1 LAGCWAPADPKTEKA
16 EYRARSKAELAE
28 YLALASTEEY
38 QVPASVERLQVVAR
52 QLKPFVDAVSAKK
65 RQEGH
70 RKVAEC

>member
-1 LAGCWAPADPKTEKA
+1 MAGFWAPTDPKAEKA

-28 YLALASTEEY
+28 YPALASTEEY

-52 QLKPFVDAVSAKK
+52 QWRPFVDAASAKK